1 MPRAPGPLPPWA
13 REIVAALR
21 FLGQHLARLRH
32 QLGRQLA
39 KVARRGP
46 KRLAI
51 GAPPPEN
58 ISRAPEGPP
67 LVPPLDAEP
76 PAEGLFTALD
86 ALLLVGALA
95 VVAFVAWQ
103 SYKKRPEAVVRSVT
117 PPLTPE
123 DKGPTEPRTLPSRFR
138 AVLRGAQSP
147 EFASPQSFEERRSR
161 QPPAR
166 RRSRSRPPKPGSPR
180 GAPGTAASPQKP
192 KRPAPPREA
201 RTAFVYYGLE
211 MLDKM
216 KAEHPDWSL
225 RKIGESCQRR
235 WDLLGDEA
243 KAPYVELAQADAKR
257 YKAEAAAYLAKM

>member
-32 QLGRQLA
+32 QIGRQLA
-39 KVARRGP
+39 RVARRGT
-46 KRLAI
+46 KTLAI

-58 ISRAPEGPP
+58 VSLPEP
-67 LVPPLDAEP
+67 VPPLDAEP
-76 PAEGLFTALD
+76 AAEGFFTALD
-86 ALLLVGALA
+86 ALLVVGALA

-103 SYKKRPEAVVRSVT
+103 SYKRRPEAVVRSVT

-180 GAPGTAASPQKP
+180 GAPDTVWKSTSELGCTGMTS
-192 KRPAPPREA
+192 
-201 RTAFVYYGLE
+201 
-211 MLDKM
+211 
-216 KAEHPDWSL
+216 
-225 RKIGESCQRR
+225 RR
-235 WDLLGDEA
+235 WAGRPKFDFHTGPA
-243 KAPYVELAQADAKR
+243 RPRPHKNRSGRRRRARRGPRSSTSASSNSTR
-257 YKAEAAAYLAKM
+257 

>member
-13 REIVAALR
+13 KALEAALR

-46 KRLAI
+46 KKTLAL

-58 ISRAPEGPP
+58 ISRAPEAPP
-67 LVPPLDAEP
+67 ELLPKLEAEP
-76 PAEGLFTALD
+76 AEALFTSFD
-86 ALLLVGALA
+86 LLLLAGALA

-123 DKGPTEPRTLPSRFR
+123 DKGPTEPRTLPGRFR

-147 EFASPQSFEERRSR
+147 DFASPQSFEERRSR

-180 GAPGTAASPQKP
+180 GAPDTVWKSTSELGCTGMTS
-192 KRPAPPREA
+192 
-201 RTAFVYYGLE
+201 
-211 MLDKM
+211 
-216 KAEHPDWSL
+216 
-225 RKIGESCQRR
+225 RR
-235 WDLLGDEA
+235 WAGRPKFDFHTGPA
-243 KAPYVELAQADAKR
+243 RPRPHKNRSGRHHRARPGPRSSTTASRCWTK
-257 YKAEAAAYLAKM
+257 